1 MSPDTAADTAVASP
15 PPPTNGNG
23 DAQVEFIPK
32 YSKYRIFTNH
42 CRVEGGVNISLKQDI
57 RKNCYFHIFQ
67 GFQIPMENSIAVC
80 TPLLPI

>member
-32 YSKYRIFTNH
+32 YSKYRIFTNQW
-42 CRVEGGVNISLKQDI
+42 RVEGCQYLSKSRYQ
-57 RKNCYFHIFQ
+57 K
-67 GFQIPMENSIAVC
+67 E
-80 TPLLPI
+80 LLFSYLPKVSNPNGE